1 MSAYSG
7 VDGPLR
13 IAPGQPL
20 DLTPCLEEIGK
31 VGRDY
36 RVFFKVGSIELEDD
50 TYSVEESSQH
60 VMSSVGGTSASFS
73 FEVDDE
79 PTTTIRSVDFALGTK
94 NDLFLSACDARVRSI
109 TLEDMYI
116 LAP

>member
-7 VDGPLR
+7 VDGLLR

-20 DLTPCLEEIGK
+20 DLTPCLDEINRN
-31 VGRDY
+31 GRDY

-50 TYSVEESSQH
+50 TYSVEESTQH
-60 VMSSVGGTSASFS
+60 VMSSAGGTSVSFS

-79 PTTTIRSVDFALGTK
+79 PTPTIRSVDFALGTK